1 MTEDKDI
8 LKSLEREKS
17 ELELLIGLGYEFTIG
32 RDVPRVKKSML
43 GLIRKRVFF
52 KEEKTFKIEEPTLG
66 TLDRL
71 SAEWV
76 ELAIDEEKMQSMG
89 GIGYAKEMVAKHS
102 RRCAKIV
109 ALAVMGSEYEVPTC
123 VRGAVRYKPDVK
135 RLEELTDLFLR
146 SIKPSDLYKLIMVI
160 TAISNLGDFVNSIRL
175 MSSQRTSTPTLI
187 EEKED

>member
-17 ELELLIGLGYEFTIG
+17 ELGLLIGLGYEFTIEIH
-32 RDVPRVKKSML
+32 VPKVRKSL
-43 GLIRKRVFF
+43 FGLIKKHVFL
-52 KEEKTFKIEEPTLG
+52 KEQKIFRIEEPTLG

-76 ELAIDEEKMQSMG
+76 ELAIDEEKMRSTG

-123 VRGAVRYKPDVK
+123 VRGAVRYRPDVK

-175 MSSQRTSTPTLI
+175 MSSQRTSAPTLI
-187 EEKED
+187 EENGD